1 MRERERK
8 EGEREVVPSL
18 SSCRFMESAELSNR
32 QNSIPLPLA
41 DMAENIKTELY

>member
-1 MRERERK
+1 MRERK

-18 SSCRFMESAELSNR
+18 SSRRFMESAEPLNR

-41 DMAENIKTELY
+41 DMAENITTELYSK